1 MENQLM
7 HHYVKNVNKSI
18 LLLYKKHFFNMSPF
32 CLFRLESN
40 RFESFL
46 LNAAKANIITILKID
61 YFLLEISF
69 ANFKIKNLG
78 IVIWA
83 GRISYLNCALMAL
96 LLEVLDSR
104 SVLLKFYQHCR
115 TVLHIC
121 PYRYIF
127 LVEYWALCL

>member
-61 YFLLEISF
+61 YFLLKISF
-69 ANFKIKNLG
+69 ANFKIKKSRYS
-78 IVIWA
+78 I
-83 GRISYLNCALMAL
+83 GRI
-96 LLEVLDSR
+96 V
-104 SVLLKFYQHCR
+104 
-115 TVLHIC
+115 
-121 PYRYIF
+121 
-127 LVEYWALCL
+127 